1 MLYIMINFL
10 LIILKF
16 YINVKYANS
25 LKVSLFL
32 SVIASQYQKHY
43 NTCMH
48 ACYTG
53 VSHVR
58 LCNPPAL

>member
-25 LKVSLFL
+25 LKVSLFQ

-43 NTCMH
+43 VTHAYMH
-48 ACYTG
+48 AKSG
-53 VSHVR
+53 
-58 LCNPPAL
+58 